1 MLYIMWCL
9 WEFCQIISIFLL
21 GVLMILDTHY
31 ARERNVCAASLPVKY
46 SHWHGGKGFR
56 AQYALLRCIAIVH
69 VLSSYLWLCSC
80 YYCIYI
86 STPIIGSLSFLL
98 WNNLCS
104 LYPSCQLCAFIVLFP
119 LLLCCLCICTHEW
132 EQLAGTRV
140 HPFSISP
147 METTAGPSALM

>member
-69 VLSSYLWLCSC
+69 VLSSYL
-80 YYCIYI
+80 
-86 STPIIGSLSFLL
+86 
-98 WNNLCS
+98 
-104 LYPSCQLCAFIVLFP
+104 
-119 LLLCCLCICTHEW
+119 
-132 EQLAGTRV
+132 
-140 HPFSISP
+140 
-147 METTAGPSALM
+147 